1 MLTIIIEEI
10 NSNTII
16 VGDCNTPLTSM
27 DTSSR
32 QKTYN
37 ETQVLNNS
45 ADQKYLIDIYRIF
58 HIEVAKHTFFLR
70 ARKTFFRT
78 DYMMGHKKILEVS
91 DN

>member
-10 NSNTII
+10 NCNTII

-32 QKTYN
+32 QKIYN

-45 ADQKYLIDIYRIF
+45 ADQKYLIDIYRTF
-58 HIEVAKHTFFLR
+58 HPKAIDLTFSQIHMAHSPR
-70 ARKTFFRT
+70 
-78 DYMMGHKKILEVS
+78 
-91 DN
+91 